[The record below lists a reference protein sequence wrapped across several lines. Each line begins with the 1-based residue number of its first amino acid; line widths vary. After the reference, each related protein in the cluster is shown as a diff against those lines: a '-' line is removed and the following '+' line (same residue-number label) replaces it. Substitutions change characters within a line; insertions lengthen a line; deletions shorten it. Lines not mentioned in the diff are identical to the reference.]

1 VSKKTVF
8 TDMERS
14 IISIGETTT
23 ADAEEL
29 RHRVLGCWQGKAVG
43 GTLGQTFEGLEGPL
57 KEDFY
62 YPVPTEMVPND
73 DLDLQVLFACVLSEM
88 AEPRVDRHILARAW
102 GDHVAFPWNEY
113 GVGMRNYAE
122 GIRPPFT
129 GSFDNW
135 FTCGEGA
142 AIRSELWA
150 CLAPGDPDLAGAY
163 ALEDACFDHDG
174 DGIDAAVFLA
184 RLESLAFVESEP
196 NRLIDGALAA
206 LSETSGIR
214 AVVTDTRD
222 WHGEGGAWQDTRARI
237 VERYGNSD
245 FTDVRVNTG
254 FVILGWLAGSDF
266 SSRITITNGCGSDTD
281 SSTASLGA
289 LLGILDPE
297 SIGRKWLEPIGDD
310 LVLNDEISGIAPPSS
325 IHAFTELVLALRDRL
340 PGTHPDAAIGPFDPQ
355 DHAIPVAIA
364 WTNTSRET
372 WQGRDLTELPPPGAP
387 VPVGLTFASTTLPG
401 TWTRMPRAD
410 FQDRILVVKYQLDP
424 RGRSDVRLM
433 LNSTEH
439 YRIWLDGD
447 FLHAAQGSQTMFPAP
462 HMAPV
467 GQFIDFTI
475 DDGTHEL
482 IVALKKP
489 PVERDMAEWV
499 IALVERPGHLWIE
512 NSFRPLN

>member
-1 VSKKTVF
+1 MSKRTVF

-14 IISIGETTT
+14 IDGVGGSELLGI
-23 ADAEEL
+23 DEL
-29 RHRVLGCWQGKAVG
+29 RRRVLGCWQGKAVG

-57 KEDFY
+57 YEDFY

-88 AEPRVDRHILARAW
+88 SEPRVDRHILAKSW

-150 CLAPGDPDLAGAY
+150 CLAPGDADLAGAY
-163 ALEDACFDHDG
+163 ATEDACFDHEG
-174 DGIDAAVFLA
+174 DGVDAAVFLA
-184 RLESLAFVESEP
+184 RLESLAFIETDP
-196 NRLIDGALAA
+196 HRLIDGALAG
-206 LSETSGIR
+206 LSATSGIR
-214 AVVTDTRD
+214 AVVSDTRR
-222 WHGEGGAWQDTRARI
+222 WHDEGWAWQDIRARI

-245 FTDVRVNTG
+245 FTDVRANTG

-266 SSRITITNGCGSDTD
+266 SSRIAITNGCGSDTD

-297 SIGRKWLEPIGDD
+297 GIDGKWLDPIGDD
-310 LVLNDEISGIAPPSS
+310 LVLNDEITGITPPAS
-325 IHAFTELVLALRDRL
+325 IRAFTELVLELRDRL
-340 PGTHPDAAIGPFDPQ
+340 PGTRPDAMVPPFDARE
-355 DHAIPVAIA
+355 HAIPVSIA
-364 WTNTSRET
+364 WTNTVRET
-372 WQGRDLTELPPPGAP
+372 WRGRDLTELPPPGAP
-387 VPVGLTFASTTLPG
+387 IPAGLNFTSTTLPG
-401 TWTRMPRAD
+401 TWVRMPRAE
-410 FQDRILVVKYQLDP
+410 FQDRLLAVKYQLNP

-433 LNSTEH
+433 FNSTEH
-439 YRIWLDGD
+439 YRIWLDGE

-475 DDGTHEL
+475 DDGIHEL
-482 IVALKKP
+482 VVALKKP
-489 PVERDMAEWV
+489 PVARDTAEWV
-499 IALVERPGHLWIE
+499 IALVERPSDLWIE
-512 NSFRPLN
+512 NAFRPFD